1 MEEIFALYRVPVLDS
16 LETAETYM
24 WTNPKNGKSYPRYK
38 LRPVIKHKSIFEFY
52 GNGDSPQSDNGSG
65 DKSEDGTQRSGT
77 PDKMPPTGAGECCAP
92 KLIAQAYSIGLRPIS
107 LAEFYYGESPLSG
120 EKVHKQFYEPCD
132 EKCGPLLPAMLGLK
146 VLYQDEAI
154 VVVEKPSGLLSV
166 PGRGAEKQDCV
177 VNRVKFLFS
186 HCIEQPSVHR
196 LDMETSGILVLA
208 LTDDAHR
215 NLSRQFEEGSVKK
228 QYEAVL
234 DGIPECIKKGARN
247 GRLELPFRLDV
258 ENRPRQIYDE
268 VYGKIGITEWEFLRY
283 EKGGRVRLL
292 YTPHTGR
299 THQLR
304 LHSADEHGLG
314 VPIVGDTLYGK
325 SASSVHERL
334 LLHARILEFTHPITG
349 ERMSFTNPAPF

>member
-1 MEEIFALYRVPVLDS
+1 
-16 LETAETYM
+16 
-24 WTNPKNGKSYPRYK
+24 
-38 LRPVIKHKSIFEFY
+38 
-52 GNGDSPQSDNGSG
+52 
-65 DKSEDGTQRSGT
+65 
-77 PDKMPPTGAGECCAP
+77 
-92 KLIAQAYSIGLRPIS
+92 
-107 LAEFYYGESPLSG
+107 
-120 EKVHKQFYEPCD
+120 
-132 EKCGPLLPAMLGLK
+132 
-146 VLYQDEAI
+146 
-154 VVVEKPSGLLSV
+154 
-166 PGRGAEKQDCV
+166 
-177 VNRVKFLFS
+177 
-186 HCIEQPSVHR
+186 
-196 LDMETSGILVLA
+196 METSGILVLA

-268 VYGKIGITEWEFLRY
+268 VYGKIGITDWEFLRY